1 MNPIKEIAK
10 IKAPKYINTSI
21 VSKLGGVNL
30 TMEDILKIALSARL
44 NIGLG
49 GGSGMGK
56 SQLIADAMSFFGNN
70 ATYVLGRNDL
80 DIKQLFMQ
88 MNFAKLNEAMQSG
101 GSVSQ
106 KDISNIT
113 SDICRPLVVVEE
125 INRCAEIVQ
134 NQLFNIFEGY
144 IELGGKKYALG
155 KSDMVTIKDTDG
167 TERTINLTYS
177 VGLWSAN
184 FGNGQYTGTV
194 PMDKALKERSHLIID
209 VDNFVPKSGDI
220 DRILLGSE
228 GEVRLKET
236 EGEDLTKKIIQANAY
251 LRQQAKNPDKEE
263 LPYELLIFRYLVDGL
278 AYIPVETANNDK
290 RKMKEVW
297 PSKAEEDNIGTTDN
311 EKIMY
316 RMIFPCS
323 IRSAE
328 TIMTL
333 ARAMREYVRAA
344 DPKAEPTVI
353 DSVAESFKIVA
364 PYSGIIDNP
373 QRVREDYV
381 GNNYL
386 AGCAAAEIIREKIQD
401 NMGLLDAV
409 VHFKITG
416 EPMPQK
422 IVNECKKDFECLK

>member
-125 INRCAEIVQ
+125 IHRCAEIVQ

-144 IELGGKKYALG
+144 IELGGKKCALG

-167 TERTINLTYS
+167 TERTINLT
-177 VGLWSAN
+177 
-184 FGNGQYTGTV
+184 
-194 PMDKALKERSHLIID
+194 
-209 VDNFVPKSGDI
+209 
-220 DRILLGSE
+220 
-228 GEVRLKET
+228 
-236 EGEDLTKKIIQANAY
+236 
-251 LRQQAKNPDKEE
+251 
-263 LPYELLIFRYLVDGL
+263 
-278 AYIPVETANNDK
+278 
-290 RKMKEVW
+290 
-297 PSKAEEDNIGTTDN
+297 
-311 EKIMY
+311 
-316 RMIFPCS
+316 
-323 IRSAE
+323 
-328 TIMTL
+328 
-333 ARAMREYVRAA
+333 
-344 DPKAEPTVI
+344 
-353 DSVAESFKIVA
+353 
-364 PYSGIIDNP
+364 
-373 QRVREDYV
+373 
-381 GNNYL
+381 
-386 AGCAAAEIIREKIQD
+386 
-401 NMGLLDAV
+401 
-409 VHFKITG
+409 
-416 EPMPQK
+416 
-422 IVNECKKDFECLK
+422 